1 MKVSIALAINRRVK
15 TNSKF
20 QVISEREKLLSNFEV
35 LEHLKEIQQQNNWKP
50 NDQKKYKRSFNPDL
64 ETVTK
69 EVVSYLEKTTTAQ
82 QSVELITSCMNKLAK
97 FQLEK
102 IEKLQIIN
110 SAPHSLV
117 NLYAIVEECDQRF
130 TEEESQEIL
139 DIVEE
144 LFPQEAAVE
153 GDDEEVVADEDVEMS

>member
-1 MKVSIALAINRRVK
+1 MKVSIALAINIRVK

-102 IEKLQIIN
+102 IERLQIIN

-144 LFPQEAAVE
+144 LFPQEAAVG

>member
-1 MKVSIALAINRRVK
+1 MKVSRALAINIRVK

-102 IEKLQIIN
+102 IERLQIIN